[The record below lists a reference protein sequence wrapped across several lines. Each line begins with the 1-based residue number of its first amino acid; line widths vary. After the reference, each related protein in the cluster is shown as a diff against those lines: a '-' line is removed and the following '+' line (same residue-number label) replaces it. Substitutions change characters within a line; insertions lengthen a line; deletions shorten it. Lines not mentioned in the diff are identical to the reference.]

1 MAEPLDDQPSA
12 PPRRDRRLVRGELSR
27 DRILATAVEVFGK
40 QGFRGGSLREIA
52 RRVGISEAG
61 LLHHFGS
68 KAGLLA
74 AVLAER
80 DRIDA
85 ERREEEEA
93 VGTGLVDGMRHL
105 VRRNAATPGLVGLH
119 VIVSAEATEAGHP
132 AHERYRN
139 RYRGLR
145 EQDRAGF
152 HALVEAGA
160 LRPDIDPDKIG
171 AITSAVMDGLQLQ
184 WLLDPDRVDLPDL
197 FEHFLSLLGAPSKE
211 PTAGDTE
218 PRGATDPS

>member
-1 MAEPLDDQPSA
+1 MADPDEPQPTA
-12 PPRRDRRLVRGELSR
+12 PPPRDRRLVRGEISR
-27 DRILATAVEVFGK
+27 DKILATAVQVFGK

-52 RRVGISEAG
+52 QRVGISEAG

-85 ERREEEEA
+85 ERRDEA
-93 VGTGLVDGMRHL
+93 EADGTSLVDGMRQL

-119 VIVSAEATEAGHP
+119 VIVSAEATEPGHP
-132 AHERYRN
+132 AHDLYRQ

-145 EQDRAGF
+145 AQDRDGF
-152 HALVEAGA
+152 QALVDRGVM
-160 LRPDIDPDKIG
+160 RGDIDPDKIG
-171 AITSAVMDGLQLQ
+171 PICSAVMDGLQLQ
-184 WLLDPDRVDLPDL
+184 WLLDPDNVDLPDL
-197 FEHFLSLLGAPSKE
+197 FDHFLSLLEGAPGPGS
-211 PTAGDTE
+211 AVDTDT
-218 PRGATDPS
+218 RGATDPS

>member
-1 MAEPLDDQPSA
+1 MADPADAPPDA
-12 PPRRDRRLVRGELSR
+12 PPRRDRRLVRGEIRR
-27 DRILATAVEVFGK
+27 DKILAIAVEVFGT

-52 RRVGISEAG
+52 QRVGISEAG

-85 ERREEEEA
+85 ERRVEA
-93 VGTGLVDGMRHL
+93 EAAGTSLVDGMRAL

-119 VIVSAEATEAGHP
+119 VIVSAEATEPGHP
-132 AHERYRN
+132 AHELYRE

-145 EQDRAGF
+145 AQDREGF
-152 HALVEAGA
+152 RALVEKGL
-160 LRPDIDPDKIG
+160 LRQDIDPDKIG
-171 AITSAVMDGLQLQ
+171 LICSAVMDGLQLQ
-184 WLLDPDRVDLPDL
+184 WLLDPENVDLPDL
-197 FEHFLSLLGAPSKE
+197 FDHFLSLLEGGAAPVA
-211 PTAGDTE
+211 AGDTDA
-218 PRGATDPS
+218 RGATDPS

>member
-1 MAEPLDDQPSA
+1 MVDPLDDQPSVT
-12 PPRRDRRLVRGELSR
+12 PRRDRRLVRGELSR
-27 DRILATAVEVFGK
+27 DRILATAVTVFGK

-52 RRVGISEAG
+52 RQVGISEAG

-68 KAGLLA
+68 KAGLLV

-85 ERREEEEA
+85 QRRDEEEA
-93 VGTGLVDGMRHL
+93 KGTDLLDGMRYL
-105 VRRNAATPGLVGLH
+105 VRRNSTTPGLVGLH
-119 VIVSAEATEAGHP
+119 VVVSAEATEPGHP
-132 AHERYRN
+132 AHDLYRQ

-145 EQDRAGF
+145 DQDRAGF
-152 HALVEAGA
+152 SELVEQGV
-160 LRPDIDPDKIG
+160 LRADIDPDKIG

-184 WLLDPDRVDLPDL
+184 WLLDPERVDLPDL
-197 FEHFLSLLGAPSKE
+197 FEHFLSLLGAASE
-211 PTAGDTE
+211 GAAAGDTE